1 MEKLH
6 WVGLF
11 HKAVGGIESFG
22 MVVKFRNWKRSFLC
36 SILQCILI
44 FSPSIL
50 ISKPAAIL
58 MTARSPYFGEGRQAL
73 INHSYANEGEFL
85 IKHVDMRLK
94 VNFADKTI
102 EGWLEYDLVHVYL
115 RDTRPSA
122 AHTSDHINPISGNHL
137 LLLDHRDMDILGVYQ
152 GGSFRK
158 IMAAVADHGSGQLK
172 EGSAKPLIFRIGM
185 GNADT
190 FLFGKPLE
198 IEVPRSQSK
207 IVIHYRTRPSAG
219 ALQWLS
225 PSQTYDKTHPFLF
238 SQSQAILARTWIPL
252 QDKPSVRFTY
262 SAEVRVVCGAE
273 TVGTNDNGKIDA
285 NGNKTGAA
293 DCFGMPDLAYAT
305 IKPTD
310 FNVVMSALK
319 LGNPE
324 GDFESA
330 SNWGPRCWPSGHR
343 IAINPEGGASANK
356 VHRFEQKKPIPSYL
370 MAIAVG
376 SFGFQSLGKNTGVY
390 AEHKLLEKAAWEF
403 ADLQNMVDA
412 ASKMFGEYAWGNY
425 NVLVLPPSFP
435 FGGMENPVVTFAT
448 PTIIAGDRSLV
459 SLLAHEL
466 AHSWSG
472 NLVNN
477 RTWDDFWLNE
487 GFTVYVESRIME
499 QLYGKNYADM
509 LRVLGKG
516 ELDKTLSWMLSEN
529 PADSH
534 LRLHLGERDP
544 DEGLT
549 DIAYEK
555 GRFFLMMFEQF
566 YGRKSFDIF
575 LNGYFKRH
583 AFGTVT
589 TDDFIVDIKR
599 FHQEF
604 IDEYLE
610 NAEAIPTLWCGNSM
624 HGENVDEGQLWNW
637 DSLENRMMAWI
648 DGPDLPPLGRGGF
661 PYIESSE
668 FKRVEQQVLN
678 YLASGEPLHSGSSV
692 PCNAL
697 VIDTTGFTTH
707 HWLHLLRKLH
717 TRADGSPGR
726 LSREEMLG
734 LDARFHFTQTQNAEI
749 ACDWFILSIHSDY
762 RPAYQAM
769 HDFLLKVGRRKFLL
783 PIYEALLAQYVV
795 KDNVYVEDFARGK
808 EMATEIFLQAEP
820 GYHSVAARSIR
831 EMLGLPLTGGS
842 GR

>member
-1 MEKLH
+1 ML
-6 WVGLF
+6 
-11 HKAVGGIESFG
+11 
-22 MVVKFRNWKRSFLC
+22 
-36 SILQCILI
+36 
-44 FSPSIL
+44 
-50 ISKPAAIL
+50 
-58 MTARSPYFGEGRQAL
+58 ARSPYFGEGRQAL

-85 IKHVDMRLK
+85 IRHMDLRLS
-94 VNFADKTI
+94 VNFAEKTI
-102 EGWLEYDLVHVYL
+102 EGWVEYDLVHVYL
-115 RDTRPSA
+115 RDNRKPASVPPY
-122 AHTSDHINPISGNHL
+122 HFNPVSGNHI
-137 LLLDHRDMDILGVYQ
+137 LLLDQRDIDILGVYQ
-152 GGSFRK
+152 GGSLEK
-158 IMAAVADHGSGQLK
+158 IKAAAADNQTGQLK
-172 EGSAKPLIFRIGM
+172 GSAKPLVFRIGT
-185 GNADT
+185 GSADS
-190 FLFGKPLE
+190 LLYGKPLE
-198 IEVPRSQSK
+198 IEVPRSVSK
-207 IVIHYRTRPSAG
+207 IWIHYRTRPSAG

-262 SAEVRVVCGAE
+262 KAEVRVVCGGV
-273 TVGTNDNGKIDA
+273 TVGA
-285 NGNKTGAA
+285 N
-293 DCFGMPDLAYAT
+293 
-305 IKPTD
+305 IKPSD
-310 FNVVMSALK
+310 FNVVMSAVK

-324 GDFESA
+324 GDIV
-330 SNWGPRCWPSGHR
+330 SN
-343 IAINPEGGASANK
+343 NK
-356 VHRFEQKKPIPSYL
+356 IHRFEQKKPIPSYL

-376 SFGFQSLGKNTGVY
+376 SFGYKSLGKTTGVY
-390 AEHKLLEKAAWEF
+390 AEHNLLEKAAWEF
-403 ADLQNMVDA
+403 TDLQKMVDA
-412 ASKMFGEYAWGNY
+412 ASEMFGEYAWGNY

-472 NLVNN
+472 NLVTN
-477 RTWDDFWLNE
+477 RTWDDYWLNE

-499 QLYGKNYADM
+499 KIYGRNYADM

-516 ELDKTLSWMLSEN
+516 ELDKTLSWMLKEN
-529 PADSH
+529 PDDSH
-534 LRLHLGERDP
+534 LRLHLGDRDP

-555 GRFFLMMFEQF
+555 GRFFLMMFEQL
-566 YGRKSFDIF
+566 YGRESFDIF

-589 TDDFIVDIKR
+589 TDNFIADIKK
-599 FHQEF
+599 FHKEF
-604 IDEYLE
+604 LDQYLE
-610 NAEAIPTLWCGNSM
+610 NAKLPPSNWCGTSTNR
-624 HGENVDEGQLWNW
+624 EQKNIDEDRLWSW
-637 DSLENRMMAWI
+637 DSLEMRMSAWI
-648 DGPDLPPLGRGGF
+648 DGPDLPPVGRGGF
-661 PYIESSE
+661 PYVESSE
-668 FKRVEQQVLN
+668 LKQVEQQVLN
-678 YLASGEPLHSGSSV
+678 YLASGEPLHPGYSV
-692 PCNAL
+692 PCNAS
-697 VIDTTGFTTH
+697 VIDTAGFTTH
-707 HWLHLLRKLH
+707 HWLHLLRTLH
-717 TRADGSPGR
+717 TGKDGKPNR
-726 LSREEMLG
+726 LSQVEMAE
-734 LDARFHFTQTQNAEI
+734 LDKRFGFTRTGNAEI

-762 RPAYQAM
+762 RHAYQAM

>member
-6 WVGLF
+6 GFLGLLLL
-11 HKAVGGIESFG
+11 VFG
-22 MVVKFRNWKRSFLC
+22 MGDVRAC
-36 SILQCILI
+36 GG
-44 FSPSIL
+44 
-50 ISKPAAIL
+50 
-58 MTARSPYFGEGRQAL
+58 RSPYFGEGSQAL
-73 INHSYANEGEFL
+73 IHHSYANDGEFL
-85 IKHVDMRLK
+85 ITHMDMRLA

-102 EGWLEYDLVHVYL
+102 EGWVEYSLVHAYL
-115 RDTRPSA
+115 RDNRKPGSVPP
-122 AHTSDHINPISGNHL
+122 DHFNPITGNHI
-137 LLLDHRDMDILGVYQ
+137 LLLDHRDMDVLGVYA
-152 GGSFRK
+152 GGSFDK
-158 IMAAVADHGSGQLK
+158 KSGTLKNGAKGLLFEVGSGVADTL
-172 EGSAKPLIFRIGM
+172 
-185 GNADT
+185 
-190 FLFGKPLE
+190 LFGKPLE

-207 IVIHYRTRPSAG
+207 IVIHYKTRPSAG

-225 PSQTYDKTHPFLF
+225 PAQTYDQTHPFLF
-238 SQSQAILARTWIPL
+238 SQSQSILARTWIPL
-252 QDKPSVRFTY
+252 QDKPSIRFTY
-262 SAEVRVVCGAE
+262 TSEVRVVCGIGVE
-273 TVGTNDNGKIDA
+273 DSDIN
-285 NGNKTGAA
+285 
-293 DCFGMPDLAYAT
+293 
-305 IKPTD
+305 PTD
-310 FNVVMSALK
+310 FNVVMSAVK

-324 GDFESA
+324 GDIV
-330 SNWGPRCWPSGHR
+330 SN
-343 IAINPEGGASANK
+343 NK

-376 SFGFQSLGKNTGVY
+376 SFGYKSLGKNTGVY
-390 AEHKLLEKAAWEF
+390 AEHKLLQKAAWEF
-403 ADLQNMVDA
+403 ADLQKMVDA
-412 ASKMFGEYAWGNY
+412 AGEMFGEYAWGDY

-472 NLVNN
+472 NLVTN

-516 ELDKTLSWMLSEN
+516 ELDKTLGWMLKEA
-529 PADSH
+529 PEDSH
-534 LRLHLGERDP
+534 LRLHLGDRDP

-555 GRFFLMMFEQF
+555 GRFFLMMLEQL
-566 YGRKSFDIF
+566 YGRAAFDEF
-575 LNGYFKRH
+575 LNGHFRKY

-589 TDDFIVDIKR
+589 TDLFLADLKAFHEKQVTGNGVGPLPTWRDFEPRV
-599 FHQEF
+599 
-604 IDEYLE
+604 
-610 NAEAIPTLWCGNSM
+610 
-624 HGENVDEGQLWNW
+624 
-637 DSLENRMMAWI
+637 MAWI
-648 DGPDLPPLGRGGF
+648 DGEGLPVGGF
-661 PYIESSE
+661 PKLESKE
-668 FKRVEQQVLN
+668 FERVEQQVSKFLV
-678 YLASGEPLHSGSSV
+678 SGEPLHAGNSI
-692 PCNAL
+692 PCDAS
-697 VIDTTGFTTH
+697 VIDTSGFTTH

-726 LSREEMLG
+726 LSREEMAG

-749 ACDWFILSIHSDY
+749 ACDWFVLSIQSDY

-769 HDFLLKVGRRKFLL
+769 HDFLLKVGRRKFLM

-795 KDNVYVEDFARGK
+795 KDGKYESAFAQGK

-820 GYHSVAARSIR
+820 GYHSVAARSLR
-831 EMLGLPLTGGS
+831 ELLGLPLAGGS

>member
-6 WVGLF
+6 VLEGRVSVRMAIRLSSLRFVFLGLLLL
-11 HKAVGGIESFG
+11 VFG
-22 MVVKFRNWKRSFLC
+22 MGDVRAC
-36 SILQCILI
+36 GG
-44 FSPSIL
+44 
-50 ISKPAAIL
+50 
-58 MTARSPYFGEGRQAL
+58 RSPYFGEGSQAL
-73 INHSYANEGEFL
+73 IHHSYANDGEFL
-85 IKHVDMRLK
+85 ITHMDMRLA

-102 EGWLEYDLVHVYL
+102 EGWVEYSLVHAYL
-115 RDTRPSA
+115 RDNRKPGSVPP
-122 AHTSDHINPISGNHL
+122 DHFNPITGNHI
-137 LLLDHRDMDILGVYQ
+137 LLLDHRDMDVLGVYA
-152 GGSFRK
+152 GGSFDK
-158 IMAAVADHGSGQLK
+158 KSGTLKNGAKGLLFEVGSGVADTL
-172 EGSAKPLIFRIGM
+172 
-185 GNADT
+185 
-190 FLFGKPLE
+190 LFGKPLE

-207 IVIHYRTRPSAG
+207 IVIHYKTRPSAG

-225 PSQTYDKTHPFLF
+225 PAQTYDQTHPFLF

-262 SAEVRVVCGAE
+262 TSEVRVVCGIGVE
-273 TVGTNDNGKIDA
+273 D
-285 NGNKTGAA
+285 
-293 DCFGMPDLAYAT
+293 PD
-305 IKPTD
+305 INPTD
-310 FNVVMSALK
+310 FNVVMSAVK

-324 GDFESA
+324 GDMV
-330 SNWGPRCWPSGHR
+330 SN
-343 IAINPEGGASANK
+343 NK

-376 SFGFQSLGKNTGVY
+376 SFGYKSLGKNTGVY
-390 AEHKLLEKAAWEF
+390 AEHKLLQKAAWEF
-403 ADLQNMVDA
+403 ADLQKMVDA
-412 ASKMFGEYAWGNY
+412 AGEMFGEYAWGDY

-472 NLVNN
+472 NLVTN

-516 ELDKTLSWMLSEN
+516 ELDKTLGWMLKEA
-529 PADSH
+529 PEDSH
-534 LRLHLGERDP
+534 LRLHLGDRDP

-555 GRFFLMMFEQF
+555 GRFFLMMLEQL
-566 YGRKSFDIF
+566 YGRAAFDEF
-575 LNGYFKRH
+575 LNGHFRKY

-589 TDDFIVDIKR
+589 TDLFLADLKAFHEKQVAGNGLSPLPTWRDFEPRV
-599 FHQEF
+599 
-604 IDEYLE
+604 
-610 NAEAIPTLWCGNSM
+610 
-624 HGENVDEGQLWNW
+624 
-637 DSLENRMMAWI
+637 MAWI
-648 DGPDLPPLGRGGF
+648 DGEGLPVGGF
-661 PYIESSE
+661 PVLESKE
-668 FKRVEQQVLN
+668 FERVEQQVSKFLW
-678 YLASGEPLHSGSSV
+678 SGEPLHPGSSI
-692 PCNAL
+692 PCDAS
-697 VIDTTGFTTH
+697 VIDTSGFTTH

-726 LSREEMLG
+726 LSREEMAG

-749 ACDWFILSIHSDY
+749 ACDWFVLSIQSDY

-769 HDFLLKVGRRKFLL
+769 HDFLLKVGRRKFLM

-795 KDNVYVEDFARGK
+795 KDGKYEWAFAQGK

-820 GYHSVAARSIR
+820 GYHSVAARSLR
-831 EMLGLPLTGGS
+831 ELLGLPLSGGS

>member
-6 WVGLF
+6 GFLGLLLL
-11 HKAVGGIESFG
+11 VFG
-22 MVVKFRNWKRSFLC
+22 MGDVRAC
-36 SILQCILI
+36 GG
-44 FSPSIL
+44 
-50 ISKPAAIL
+50 
-58 MTARSPYFGEGRQAL
+58 RSPYFGEGSQAL
-73 INHSYANEGEFL
+73 IHHSYANDGEFL
-85 IKHVDMRLK
+85 ITHMDMRLA

-102 EGWLEYDLVHVYL
+102 EGWVEYSLVHAYL
-115 RDTRPSA
+115 RDNRKPGSVPP
-122 AHTSDHINPISGNHL
+122 DHFNPITGNHI
-137 LLLDHRDMDILGVYQ
+137 LLLDHRDMDVLGVYA
-152 GGSFRK
+152 GGSFDK
-158 IMAAVADHGSGQLK
+158 KSGTLKNGAKGLLFEVGIGVADTL
-172 EGSAKPLIFRIGM
+172 
-185 GNADT
+185 
-190 FLFGKPLE
+190 LFGKPLE

-207 IVIHYRTRPSAG
+207 IVIHYKTRPSAG

-225 PSQTYDKTHPFLF
+225 PAQTYDQTHPFLF

-262 SAEVRVVCGAE
+262 TSEVRVVCGIGVE
-273 TVGTNDNGKIDA
+273 D
-285 NGNKTGAA
+285 
-293 DCFGMPDLAYAT
+293 PDINPA
-305 IKPTD
+305 D
-310 FNVVMSALK
+310 FNVVMSAVK

-324 GDFESA
+324 GDIV
-330 SNWGPRCWPSGHR
+330 SN
-343 IAINPEGGASANK
+343 NK

-376 SFGFQSLGKNTGVY
+376 SFGYKSLGKNTGVY
-390 AEHKLLEKAAWEF
+390 AEHKLLQKAAWEF
-403 ADLQNMVDA
+403 ADLQKMVDA
-412 ASKMFGEYAWGNY
+412 AGEMFGEYAWGDY

-472 NLVNN
+472 NLVTN

-516 ELDKTLSWMLSEN
+516 ELDKTLGWMLKEA
-529 PADSH
+529 PEDSH
-534 LRLHLGERDP
+534 LRLHLGDRDP

-555 GRFFLMMFEQF
+555 GRFFLMMLEQL
-566 YGRKSFDIF
+566 YGRAAFDEF
-575 LNGYFKRH
+575 LNGHFRKY

-589 TDDFIVDIKR
+589 TDLFLADLKAFHEKQVTGNVVGPLPTWRDFEPRV
-599 FHQEF
+599 
-604 IDEYLE
+604 
-610 NAEAIPTLWCGNSM
+610 
-624 HGENVDEGQLWNW
+624 
-637 DSLENRMMAWI
+637 MAWI
-648 DGPDLPPLGRGGF
+648 DGEGLPVGGF
-661 PYIESSE
+661 PVLESKE
-668 FKRVEQQVLN
+668 FERVEQQVSKFLW
-678 YLASGEPLHSGSSV
+678 SGEPLHAGSSI
-692 PCNAL
+692 PCDAS
-697 VIDTTGFTTH
+697 VIDTSGFTTH

-726 LSREEMLG
+726 LSREEMAG

-749 ACDWFILSIHSDY
+749 ACDWFVLSIQSDY

-769 HDFLLKVGRRKFLL
+769 HDFLLKVGRRKFLM

-795 KDNVYVEDFARGK
+795 KDGKYESAFAQGK

-820 GYHSVAARSIR
+820 GYHSVAARSLR
-831 EMLGLPLTGGS
+831 ELLGLPLAGGS

>member
-1 MEKLH
+1 MENLH
-6 WVGLF
+6 WIGRYS
-11 HKAVGGIESFG
+11 KASGEIESFG
-22 MVVKFRNWKRSFLC
+22 IELKFRNWKRSFLC

-44 FSPSIL
+44 FSPSAL
-50 ISKPAAIL
+50 LSKPTTTSML
-58 MTARSPYFGEGRQAL
+58 ARSPYFGEGRQAL

-85 IKHVDMRLK
+85 IRHMDLRLS
-94 VNFADKTI
+94 VNFAEKTI
-102 EGWLEYDLVHVYL
+102 EGWVEYDLVHVYL
-115 RDTRPSA
+115 RDNRKPASVPPY
-122 AHTSDHINPISGNHL
+122 HFNPVSGNHI
-137 LLLDHRDMDILGVYQ
+137 LLLDQRDIDILGVYQ
-152 GGSFRK
+152 GGSLEK
-158 IMAAVADHGSGQLK
+158 IKAAAADNETGQLK
-172 EGSAKPLIFRIGM
+172 GSAKPLVFRIGT
-185 GNADT
+185 GSADS
-190 FLFGKPLE
+190 LLYGKPLE
-198 IEVPRSQSK
+198 IEVPRSVSK
-207 IVIHYRTRPSAG
+207 IWIHYRTRPSAG

-262 SAEVRVVCGAE
+262 KAEVRVVCGGV
-273 TVGTNDNGKIDA
+273 TVGA
-285 NGNKTGAA
+285 N
-293 DCFGMPDLAYAT
+293 
-305 IKPTD
+305 IKPSD
-310 FNVVMSALK
+310 FNVVMSAVK

-324 GDFESA
+324 GDIV
-330 SNWGPRCWPSGHR
+330 SN
-343 IAINPEGGASANK
+343 NK
-356 VHRFEQKKPIPSYL
+356 IHRFEQKKPIPSYL

-376 SFGFQSLGKNTGVY
+376 SFGYKSLGKTTGVY
-390 AEHKLLEKAAWEF
+390 AEHNLLEKAAWEF
-403 ADLQNMVDA
+403 TDLQKMVDA
-412 ASKMFGEYAWGNY
+412 ASEMFGEYAWGNY

-472 NLVNN
+472 NLVTN
-477 RTWDDFWLNE
+477 RTWDDYWLNE

-499 QLYGKNYADM
+499 KIYGRNYADM

-516 ELDKTLSWMLSEN
+516 ELDKTLSWMLKEN
-529 PADSH
+529 PDDSH
-534 LRLHLGERDP
+534 LRLHLGDRDP

-555 GRFFLMMFEQF
+555 GRFFLMMFEQL
-566 YGRKSFDIF
+566 YGRESFDIF

-589 TDDFIVDIKR
+589 TDNFIADIKK
-599 FHQEF
+599 FHKEF
-604 IDEYLE
+604 LDQYLE
-610 NAEAIPTLWCGNSM
+610 NAKLTPSNWCGTSTNR
-624 HGENVDEGQLWNW
+624 EQKNIDEDRLWSW
-637 DSLENRMMAWI
+637 DSLEMRMSAWI
-648 DGPDLPPLGRGGF
+648 DGPDLPPVGRGGF
-661 PYIESSE
+661 PYVESSE
-668 FKRVEQQVLN
+668 LKQVEQQVLN
-678 YLASGEPLHSGSSV
+678 YLASGEPLHPGYSV
-692 PCNAL
+692 PCNAS
-697 VIDTTGFTTH
+697 VIDTAGFTTH
-707 HWLHLLRKLH
+707 HWLHLLRTLH
-717 TRADGSPGR
+717 TGKDGKPNR
-726 LSREEMLG
+726 LSQVEMAE
-734 LDARFHFTQTQNAEI
+734 LDKRFGFTRTGNAEI

-762 RPAYQAM
+762 RHAYQAM

>member
-6 WVGLF
+6 GFLGLLLL
-11 HKAVGGIESFG
+11 VFG
-22 MVVKFRNWKRSFLC
+22 MGDVRAC
-36 SILQCILI
+36 GG
-44 FSPSIL
+44 
-50 ISKPAAIL
+50 
-58 MTARSPYFGEGRQAL
+58 RSPYFGEGSQAL
-73 INHSYANEGEFL
+73 IHHSYANDGEFL
-85 IKHVDMRLK
+85 ITHMDMRLA

-102 EGWLEYDLVHVYL
+102 EGWVEYSLVHAYL
-115 RDTRPSA
+115 RDNRKPGSVPP
-122 AHTSDHINPISGNHL
+122 DHFNPITGNHI
-137 LLLDHRDMDILGVYQ
+137 LLLDHRDMDVLGVYA
-152 GGSFRK
+152 GGSFDK
-158 IMAAVADHGSGQLK
+158 KSGTLKNGAKGLLFEVGIGVADTL
-172 EGSAKPLIFRIGM
+172 
-185 GNADT
+185 
-190 FLFGKPLE
+190 LFGKPLE

-207 IVIHYRTRPSAG
+207 IVIHYKTRPSAG

-225 PSQTYDKTHPFLF
+225 PAQTYDQTHPFLF

-262 SAEVRVVCGAE
+262 TSEVRVVCGIGVE
-273 TVGTNDNGKIDA
+273 N
-285 NGNKTGAA
+285 
-293 DCFGMPDLAYAT
+293 PD
-305 IKPTD
+305 INPTD
-310 FNVVMSALK
+310 FNVVMSAVK

-324 GDFESA
+324 GDIV
-330 SNWGPRCWPSGHR
+330 SN
-343 IAINPEGGASANK
+343 NK

-376 SFGFQSLGKNTGVY
+376 SFGYKSLGKNTGVY
-390 AEHKLLEKAAWEF
+390 AEHKLLQKAAWEF
-403 ADLQNMVDA
+403 ADLQKMVDA
-412 ASKMFGEYAWGNY
+412 AGEMFGEYAWGDY

-472 NLVNN
+472 NLVTN

-516 ELDKTLSWMLSEN
+516 ELDKTLGWMLKEA
-529 PADSH
+529 PEDSH
-534 LRLHLGERDP
+534 LRLHLGDRDP

-555 GRFFLMMFEQF
+555 GRFFLMMLEQL
-566 YGRKSFDIF
+566 YGRAAFDEF
-575 LNGYFKRH
+575 LNGHFRKY

-589 TDDFIVDIKR
+589 TDLFLADLKAFHEKQVAGNGVGPLPTWRDFEPRV
-599 FHQEF
+599 
-604 IDEYLE
+604 
-610 NAEAIPTLWCGNSM
+610 
-624 HGENVDEGQLWNW
+624 
-637 DSLENRMMAWI
+637 MAWI
-648 DGPDLPPLGRGGF
+648 DGEGLPVGGF
-661 PYIESSE
+661 PVLESKE
-668 FKRVEQQVLN
+668 FERVEQQVSKFLW
-678 YLASGEPLHSGSSV
+678 SGEPLHAGSSI
-692 PCNAL
+692 PCDAS
-697 VIDTTGFTTH
+697 VIDTSGFTTH

-717 TRADGSPGR
+717 TRTDGSPGR
-726 LSREEMLG
+726 LSREEMAG

-749 ACDWFILSIHSDY
+749 ACDWFVLSIQSDY

-769 HDFLLKVGRRKFLL
+769 HDFLLKVGRRKFLM

-795 KDNVYVEDFARGK
+795 KDGKYESAFAQGK

-820 GYHSVAARSIR
+820 GYHSVAARSLR
-831 EMLGLPLTGGS
+831 ELLGLPLAGGS

>member
-6 WVGLF
+6 GFVGLLLL
-11 HKAVGGIESFG
+11 VFG
-22 MVVKFRNWKRSFLC
+22 MGDVRAC
-36 SILQCILI
+36 GD
-44 FSPSIL
+44 
-50 ISKPAAIL
+50 
-58 MTARSPYFGEGRQAL
+58 RSPYFGEGSQAL
-73 INHSYANEGEFL
+73 IHHSYANDGEFL
-85 IKHVDMRLK
+85 ITHMDMRLA

-102 EGWLEYDLVHVYL
+102 EGWVEYSLVHAYL
-115 RDTRPSA
+115 RDNRKPGSVPPY
-122 AHTSDHINPISGNHL
+122 HFNPITGNHI
-137 LLLDHRDMDILGVYQ
+137 LLLDHRDMDVLGVYA
-152 GGSFRK
+152 GGSFDK
-158 IMAAVADHGSGQLK
+158 KSGKLKKGAKGLLFEVGSG
-172 EGSAKPLIFRIGM
+172 A
-185 GNADT
+185 ADT
-190 FLFGKPLE
+190 LLYGKPLE

-207 IVIHYRTRPSAG
+207 IVIHYKTRPSAG

-225 PSQTYDKTHPFLF
+225 PAQTYDQTHPFLF

-262 SAEVRVVCGAE
+262 SSEVRVVCGAAGAA
-273 TVGTNDNGKIDA
+273 TVGA
-285 NGNKTGAA
+285 NGSRTSTT
-293 DCFGMPDLAYAT
+293 DCIGVEDPD
-305 IKPTD
+305 INPTD
-310 FNVVMSALK
+310 FNVVMSAVK

-324 GDFESA
+324 GDIV
-330 SNWGPRCWPSGHR
+330 SN
-343 IAINPEGGASANK
+343 NK

-376 SFGFQSLGKNTGVY
+376 SFGYKSLGKNTGVY
-390 AEHKLLEKAAWEF
+390 AEHKLLQKAAWEF
-403 ADLQNMVDA
+403 ADLQRMVDA
-412 ASKMFGEYAWGNY
+412 ASEMFGEYAWGDY

-472 NLVNN
+472 NLVTN

-516 ELDKTLSWMLSEN
+516 ELDKTLGWMLKEA
-529 PADSH
+529 PEDSH
-534 LRLHLGERDP
+534 LRLHLGDRDP

-555 GRFFLMMFEQF
+555 GRFFLMMLEQL
-566 YGRKSFDIF
+566 YGRAAFDEF
-575 LNGYFKRH
+575 LNGHFRKY

-589 TDDFIVDIKR
+589 TDLFLADLKAFHEKQVKAAGVEIGSSSSKSPVTGNGVGSLPTWRDFEPRV
-599 FHQEF
+599 
-604 IDEYLE
+604 
-610 NAEAIPTLWCGNSM
+610 
-624 HGENVDEGQLWNW
+624 
-637 DSLENRMMAWI
+637 MAWI
-648 DGPDLPPLGRGGF
+648 DGEGLPLGKVLGGAQGGENNVAKVAPLGGF
-661 PYIESSE
+661 PKLESKE
-668 FKRVEQQVLN
+668 FERVEQQVSQ
-678 YLASGEPLHSGSSV
+678 YFASGEPLHPGSSI
-692 PCNAL
+692 PCDAS
-697 VIDTTGFTTH
+697 VIDTSGFTTH

-726 LSREEMLG
+726 LSREEMAG

-749 ACDWFILSIHSDY
+749 ACDWFVLSIQSDY

-769 HDFLLKVGRRKFLL
+769 HDFLLKVGRRKFLM

-795 KDNVYVEDFARGK
+795 KDGKYEPAFAQGK

-820 GYHSVAARSIR
+820 GYHSVAARSLR
-831 EMLGLPLTGGS
+831 ELLGLPLTGGS

>member
-6 WVGLF
+6 GFLGLLLL
-11 HKAVGGIESFG
+11 VFG
-22 MVVKFRNWKRSFLC
+22 MGDVRAC
-36 SILQCILI
+36 GG
-44 FSPSIL
+44 
-50 ISKPAAIL
+50 
-58 MTARSPYFGEGRQAL
+58 RSPYFGEGSQAL
-73 INHSYANEGEFL
+73 IHHSYANDGEFL
-85 IKHVDMRLK
+85 ITHMDMRLA

-102 EGWLEYDLVHVYL
+102 EGWVEYSLVHAYL
-115 RDTRPSA
+115 RDNRKPGSVPP
-122 AHTSDHINPISGNHL
+122 DHFNPITGNHI
-137 LLLDHRDMDILGVYQ
+137 LLLDHRDMDVLGVYA
-152 GGSFRK
+152 GGSFDK
-158 IMAAVADHGSGQLK
+158 KSGTLKNGAKGLLFEVGSGVADSL
-172 EGSAKPLIFRIGM
+172 
-185 GNADT
+185 
-190 FLFGKPLE
+190 LFGKPLE

-207 IVIHYRTRPSAG
+207 IVIHYKTRPSAG

-225 PSQTYDKTHPFLF
+225 PAQTYDQTHPFLF

-262 SAEVRVVCGAE
+262 TSEVRVVCGIGVE
-273 TVGTNDNGKIDA
+273 D
-285 NGNKTGAA
+285 
-293 DCFGMPDLAYAT
+293 PD
-305 IKPTD
+305 INPTD
-310 FNVVMSALK
+310 FNVVMSAVK

-324 GDFESA
+324 GDMV
-330 SNWGPRCWPSGHR
+330 SN
-343 IAINPEGGASANK
+343 NK

-376 SFGFQSLGKNTGVY
+376 SFGYKSLGKNTGVY
-390 AEHKLLEKAAWEF
+390 AEHKLLQKAAWEF
-403 ADLQNMVDA
+403 ADLQKMVDA
-412 ASKMFGEYAWGNY
+412 AGEMFGEYAWGDY

-472 NLVNN
+472 NLVTN
-477 RTWDDFWLNE
+477 RTWDDYWLNE

-516 ELDKTLSWMLSEN
+516 ELDKTLGWMLKEA
-529 PADSH
+529 PEDSH
-534 LRLHLGERDP
+534 LRLHLGDRDP

-555 GRFFLMMFEQF
+555 GRFFLMMLEQL
-566 YGRKSFDIF
+566 YGRAAFDEF
-575 LNGYFKRH
+575 LNGHFRKY

-589 TDDFIVDIKR
+589 TDLFLADLKAFHEKQVTGNVVGPLPTWRDFEPRV
-599 FHQEF
+599 
-604 IDEYLE
+604 
-610 NAEAIPTLWCGNSM
+610 
-624 HGENVDEGQLWNW
+624 
-637 DSLENRMMAWI
+637 MAWI
-648 DGPDLPPLGRGGF
+648 DGEGLPVVGF
-661 PYIESSE
+661 PVLESKE
-668 FKRVEQQVLN
+668 FERVEQQVSKFLW
-678 YLASGEPLHSGSSV
+678 SGEPLHAGSSI
-692 PCNAL
+692 PCDAS
-697 VIDTTGFTTH
+697 VIDTSGFTTH

-726 LSREEMLG
+726 LSREEMAG

-749 ACDWFILSIHSDY
+749 ACDWFVLSIQSDY

-769 HDFLLKVGRRKFLL
+769 HDFLLKVGRRKFLM

-795 KDNVYVEDFARGK
+795 KDGKYEWAFAQGK

-820 GYHSVAARSIR
+820 GYHPVAARSLR
-831 EMLGLPLTGGS
+831 ELLGLPLAGGS

>member
-1 MEKLH
+1 ML
-6 WVGLF
+6 
-11 HKAVGGIESFG
+11 
-22 MVVKFRNWKRSFLC
+22 
-36 SILQCILI
+36 
-44 FSPSIL
+44 
-50 ISKPAAIL
+50 
-58 MTARSPYFGEGRQAL
+58 ARSPYFGEGRQAL

-85 IKHVDMRLK
+85 IRHMDLRLS
-94 VNFADKTI
+94 VNFAEKTI
-102 EGWLEYDLVHVYL
+102 EGWVEYDLVHVYL
-115 RDTRPSA
+115 RDNRKPASVPPY
-122 AHTSDHINPISGNHL
+122 HFNPVSGNHI
-137 LLLDHRDMDILGVYQ
+137 LLLDQRDIDILGVYQ
-152 GGSFRK
+152 GGSLEK
-158 IMAAVADHGSGQLK
+158 IKAAAADNETGQLK
-172 EGSAKPLIFRIGM
+172 GSAKPLIFRIGT
-185 GNADT
+185 GSADS
-190 FLFGKPLE
+190 LLYGKPLE
-198 IEVPRSQSK
+198 IEVPRSVSK
-207 IVIHYRTRPSAG
+207 IWIHYRTRPSAG

-262 SAEVRVVCGAE
+262 NAEVRVVCGGV
-273 TVGTNDNGKIDA
+273 TDVQN
-285 NGNKTGAA
+285 A
-293 DCFGMPDLAYAT
+293 D
-305 IKPTD
+305 IKPSD
-310 FNVVMSALK
+310 FNVVMSAVK

-324 GDFESA
+324 GDIV
-330 SNWGPRCWPSGHR
+330 SN
-343 IAINPEGGASANK
+343 NK
-356 VHRFEQKKPIPSYL
+356 IHRFEQKKPIPSYL

-376 SFGFQSLGKNTGVY
+376 SFGYKSLGKTTGVY
-390 AEHKLLEKAAWEF
+390 AEHNLLEKAAWEF
-403 ADLQNMVDA
+403 TDLQKMVDA
-412 ASKMFGEYAWGNY
+412 ASEMFGEYAWGNY

-472 NLVNN
+472 NLVTN
-477 RTWDDFWLNE
+477 RTWDDYWLNE

-499 QLYGKNYADM
+499 KIYGRNYADM

-516 ELDKTLSWMLSEN
+516 ELDKTLSWMLKEN
-529 PADSH
+529 PDDSH
-534 LRLHLGERDP
+534 LRLHLGDRDP

-555 GRFFLMMFEQF
+555 GRFFLMMFEQL
-566 YGRKSFDIF
+566 YGRESFDIF

-589 TDDFIVDIKR
+589 TDNFIADIKK
-599 FHQEF
+599 FHKEF
-604 IDEYLE
+604 LDQYLE
-610 NAEAIPTLWCGNSM
+610 NAKLTPSNWCGTSTNR
-624 HGENVDEGQLWNW
+624 EQKNIDEDRLWSW
-637 DSLENRMMAWI
+637 DSLEMRMSAWI
-648 DGPDLPPLGRGGF
+648 DGPDLPPVGRGGF
-661 PYIESSE
+661 PYVESSE
-668 FKRVEQQVLN
+668 LKQVEQQVLN
-678 YLASGEPLHSGSSV
+678 YLASGEPLHPGYSV
-692 PCNAL
+692 PCNAS
-697 VIDTTGFTTH
+697 VIDTAGFTTH
-707 HWLHLLRKLH
+707 HWLHLLRTLH
-717 TRADGSPGR
+717 TGKDGKPNR
-726 LSREEMLG
+726 LSQVEMAE
-734 LDARFHFTQTQNAEI
+734 LDKRFGFTRTGNAEI

-762 RPAYQAM
+762 RHAYQAM

>member
-6 WVGLF
+6 GFLGLLLL
-11 HKAVGGIESFG
+11 VFG
-22 MVVKFRNWKRSFLC
+22 MGDVRAC
-36 SILQCILI
+36 GG
-44 FSPSIL
+44 
-50 ISKPAAIL
+50 
-58 MTARSPYFGEGRQAL
+58 RSPYFGEGSQAL
-73 INHSYANEGEFL
+73 IHHSYANDGEFL
-85 IKHVDMRLK
+85 ITHMDMRLA

-102 EGWLEYDLVHVYL
+102 EGWVEYSLVHAYL
-115 RDTRPSA
+115 RDNRKPGSVPLY
-122 AHTSDHINPISGNHL
+122 HFNPITGNHI
-137 LLLDHRDMDILGVYQ
+137 LLLDHRDMDVLGVYA
-152 GGSFRK
+152 GGSFDK
-158 IMAAVADHGSGQLK
+158 KSGTLKNGAKGLLFEVGSGVADTL
-172 EGSAKPLIFRIGM
+172 
-185 GNADT
+185 
-190 FLFGKPLE
+190 LFGKPLE

-207 IVIHYRTRPSAG
+207 IVIHYKTRPSAG

-225 PSQTYDKTHPFLF
+225 PAQTYDQTHPFLF

-252 QDKPSVRFTY
+252 QDKPSIRFTY
-262 SAEVRVVCGAE
+262 TSEVRVVCGIGVE
-273 TVGTNDNGKIDA
+273 DSDIN
-285 NGNKTGAA
+285 
-293 DCFGMPDLAYAT
+293 
-305 IKPTD
+305 PTD
-310 FNVVMSALK
+310 FNVVMSAVK

-324 GDFESA
+324 GDIV
-330 SNWGPRCWPSGHR
+330 SN
-343 IAINPEGGASANK
+343 NK

-376 SFGFQSLGKNTGVY
+376 SFGYKSLGKNTGVY
-390 AEHKLLEKAAWEF
+390 AEHKLLQKAAWEF
-403 ADLQNMVDA
+403 ADLQKMVDA
-412 ASKMFGEYAWGNY
+412 AGEMFGEYAWGDY

-472 NLVNN
+472 NLVTN
-477 RTWDDFWLNE
+477 RTWDDYWLNE

-516 ELDKTLSWMLSEN
+516 ELDKTLGWMLKEA
-529 PADSH
+529 PEDSH
-534 LRLHLGERDP
+534 LRLHLGDRDP

-555 GRFFLMMFEQF
+555 GRFFLMMLEQL
-566 YGRKSFDIF
+566 YGRAAFDEF
-575 LNGYFKRH
+575 LNGHFRKY

-589 TDDFIVDIKR
+589 TDLFLADLKAFHEKQVTGNVVGPLPTWRDFEPRV
-599 FHQEF
+599 
-604 IDEYLE
+604 
-610 NAEAIPTLWCGNSM
+610 
-624 HGENVDEGQLWNW
+624 
-637 DSLENRMMAWI
+637 MAWI
-648 DGPDLPPLGRGGF
+648 DGEGLPYPESVGGF
-661 PYIESSE
+661 PKLESKE
-668 FKRVEQQVLN
+668 FERVEQQVSKFLW
-678 YLASGEPLHSGSSV
+678 SGEPLHSGYSI
-692 PCNAL
+692 PCDAS
-697 VIDTTGFTTH
+697 VIDTSGFTTH

-726 LSREEMLG
+726 LSREEMAS

-749 ACDWFILSIHSDY
+749 ACDWFVLSIQSDY

-769 HDFLLKVGRRKFLL
+769 HDFLLKVGRRKFLM

-795 KDNVYVEDFARGK
+795 KDGKYESAFAQGK

-820 GYHSVAARSIR
+820 GYHPVAARSLR
-831 EMLGLPLTGGS
+831 ELLGLPLAGGS

>member
-1 MEKLH
+1 M
-6 WVGLF
+6 GLLLM
-11 HKAVGGIESFG
+11 VFG
-22 MVVKFRNWKRSFLC
+22 MGDVRAC
-36 SILQCILI
+36 GG
-44 FSPSIL
+44 
-50 ISKPAAIL
+50 
-58 MTARSPYFGEGRQAL
+58 RSPYFGEGSQAL
-73 INHSYANEGEFL
+73 IHHSYANDGEFL
-85 IKHVDMRLK
+85 ITHMDMRLA

-102 EGWLEYDLVHVYL
+102 EGWVEYSLVHAYL
-115 RDTRPSA
+115 RDNRKPGSVPP
-122 AHTSDHINPISGNHL
+122 DHFNPITGNHI
-137 LLLDHRDMDILGVYQ
+137 LLLDHRDMDVLGVYA
-152 GGSFRK
+152 GGSFDK
-158 IMAAVADHGSGQLK
+158 KSGTLKNGAKGLLFEVGIGVADTL
-172 EGSAKPLIFRIGM
+172 
-185 GNADT
+185 
-190 FLFGKPLE
+190 LFGKPLE

-207 IVIHYRTRPSAG
+207 IVIHYKTRPSAG

-225 PSQTYDKTHPFLF
+225 PTQTYDQTHPFLF

-262 SAEVRVVCGAE
+262 TSEVRVVCGIGVE
-273 TVGTNDNGKIDA
+273 D
-285 NGNKTGAA
+285 
-293 DCFGMPDLAYAT
+293 PDINPA
-305 IKPTD
+305 D
-310 FNVVMSALK
+310 FNVVMSAVK

-324 GDFESA
+324 GDIV
-330 SNWGPRCWPSGHR
+330 SN
-343 IAINPEGGASANK
+343 NK

-376 SFGFQSLGKNTGVY
+376 SFGYKSLGKNTGVY
-390 AEHKLLEKAAWEF
+390 AEHKLLQKAAWEF
-403 ADLQNMVDA
+403 ADLQKMVDA
-412 ASKMFGEYAWGNY
+412 AGEMFGEYAWGDY

-472 NLVNN
+472 NLVTN

-516 ELDKTLSWMLSEN
+516 ELDKTLGWMLKEA
-529 PADSH
+529 PEDSH
-534 LRLHLGERDP
+534 LRLHLGDRDP

-555 GRFFLMMFEQF
+555 GRFFLMMLEQL
-566 YGRKSFDIF
+566 YGRASFDEF
-575 LNGYFKRH
+575 LNGHFRKY

-589 TDDFIVDIKR
+589 TDLFLADLKAFHEKQVTGNVVGPLPTWRDFEPRV
-599 FHQEF
+599 
-604 IDEYLE
+604 
-610 NAEAIPTLWCGNSM
+610 
-624 HGENVDEGQLWNW
+624 
-637 DSLENRMMAWI
+637 MAWI
-648 DGPDLPPLGRGGF
+648 DGEGLPLGGF
-661 PYIESSE
+661 PKLESKE
-668 FKRVEQQVLN
+668 FERVEQQVSKFLW
-678 YLASGEPLHSGSSV
+678 SGEPLHAGSSI
-692 PCNAL
+692 PCDAS
-697 VIDTTGFTTH
+697 VIDTSGFTTH

-717 TRADGSPGR
+717 TRTDGSPGR
-726 LSREEMLG
+726 LSREEMAG

-749 ACDWFILSIHSDY
+749 ACDWFVLSIQSDY

-769 HDFLLKVGRRKFLL
+769 HDFLLKVGRRKFLM

-795 KDNVYVEDFARGK
+795 KDGKYESAFAQGK

-820 GYHSVAARSIR
+820 GYHSVAARSLR
-831 EMLGLPLTGGS
+831 ELLGLPLAGGS

>member
-1 MEKLH
+1 ML
-6 WVGLF
+6 
-11 HKAVGGIESFG
+11 
-22 MVVKFRNWKRSFLC
+22 
-36 SILQCILI
+36 
-44 FSPSIL
+44 
-50 ISKPAAIL
+50 
-58 MTARSPYFGEGRQAL
+58 ARSPYFGEGRQAL

-85 IKHVDMRLK
+85 IRHMDLRLS
-94 VNFADKTI
+94 VNFADKKI
-102 EGWLEYDLVHVYL
+102 EGWVEYDLVHVYL
-115 RDTRPSA
+115 RDNRKPASVPPY
-122 AHTSDHINPISGNHL
+122 HFNPVSGNHI
-137 LLLDHRDMDILGVYQ
+137 LLLDQRDIDILGVYQ
-152 GGSFRK
+152 GGSLEK
-158 IMAAVADHGSGQLK
+158 IKAAAADNQTGQLK
-172 EGSAKPLIFRIGM
+172 GSAKPLVFRIGT
-185 GNADT
+185 GSADS
-190 FLFGKPLE
+190 LLYGKPLE
-198 IEVPRSQSK
+198 IEVPRSVSK
-207 IVIHYRTRPSAG
+207 IWIHYRTRPSAG

-262 SAEVRVVCGAE
+262 NAEVRVVCGGV
-273 TVGTNDNGKIDA
+273 TDVQN
-285 NGNKTGAA
+285 A
-293 DCFGMPDLAYAT
+293 D
-305 IKPTD
+305 IKPSD
-310 FNVVMSALK
+310 FNVVMSAVK

-324 GDFESA
+324 GDIV
-330 SNWGPRCWPSGHR
+330 SN
-343 IAINPEGGASANK
+343 NK
-356 VHRFEQKKPIPSYL
+356 IHRFEQKKPIPSYL

-376 SFGFQSLGKNTGVY
+376 SFGYKSLGKTTGVY
-390 AEHKLLEKAAWEF
+390 AEHNLLEKAAWEF
-403 ADLQNMVDA
+403 TDLQKMVDA
-412 ASKMFGEYAWGNY
+412 ASEMFGEYAWGNY

-472 NLVNN
+472 NLVTN
-477 RTWDDFWLNE
+477 RTWDDYWLNE

-499 QLYGKNYADM
+499 KIYGRNYADM

-516 ELDKTLSWMLSEN
+516 ELDKTLSWMLKEN
-529 PADSH
+529 PDDSH
-534 LRLHLGERDP
+534 LRLHLGDRDP

-555 GRFFLMMFEQF
+555 GRFFLMMFEQL
-566 YGRKSFDIF
+566 YGRESFDIF

-589 TDDFIVDIKR
+589 TDNFIADIKK

-604 IDEYLE
+604 LDEYLE
-610 NAEAIPTLWCGNSM
+610 NAKLTPSNWCGTSANR
-624 HGENVDEGQLWNW
+624 EQKNIDEDRLWSW
-637 DSLENRMMAWI
+637 DSLEMRMMVWI
-648 DGPDLPPLGRGGF
+648 DGPDLPPVGRGGF
-661 PYIESSE
+661 PYVESSE
-668 FKRVEQQVLN
+668 LKQVEQQVLN
-678 YLASGEPLHSGSSV
+678 YLASGEPLHPGYSV
-692 PCNAL
+692 PCNAS
-697 VIDTTGFTTH
+697 VIDTAGFTTH
-707 HWLHLLRKLH
+707 HWLHLLRTLH
-717 TRADGSPGR
+717 TGKDGKPNR
-726 LSREEMLG
+726 LSQVEMAE
-734 LDARFHFTQTQNAEI
+734 LDKRFGFTRTGNAEI

-762 RPAYQAM
+762 RHAYQAM

>member
-6 WVGLF
+6 GFLGLLLL
-11 HKAVGGIESFG
+11 VFG
-22 MVVKFRNWKRSFLC
+22 MGDVRAC
-36 SILQCILI
+36 GG
-44 FSPSIL
+44 
-50 ISKPAAIL
+50 
-58 MTARSPYFGEGRQAL
+58 RSPYFGEGSQAL
-73 INHSYANEGEFL
+73 IHHSYANDGEFL
-85 IKHVDMRLK
+85 ITHMDMRLA

-102 EGWLEYDLVHVYL
+102 EGWVEYSLVHAYL
-115 RDTRPSA
+115 RDNRKPGSVPLY
-122 AHTSDHINPISGNHL
+122 HFKPITGNHI
-137 LLLDHRDMDILGVYQ
+137 LLLDHRDMDVLGVYA
-152 GGSFRK
+152 GGSFDK
-158 IMAAVADHGSGQLK
+158 KSGTLKNGAKGLLFEVGSGVADTL
-172 EGSAKPLIFRIGM
+172 
-185 GNADT
+185 
-190 FLFGKPLE
+190 LFGKPLE

-207 IVIHYRTRPSAG
+207 IVIHYKTRPSAG

-225 PSQTYDKTHPFLF
+225 PTQTYDQTHPFLF

-252 QDKPSVRFTY
+252 QDKPGVRFTY
-262 SAEVRVVCGAE
+262 TSEVRVVCGIGVE
-273 TVGTNDNGKIDA
+273 D
-285 NGNKTGAA
+285 
-293 DCFGMPDLAYAT
+293 PD
-305 IKPTD
+305 INPTD
-310 FNVVMSALK
+310 FNVVMSAVK

-324 GDFESA
+324 GDIV
-330 SNWGPRCWPSGHR
+330 SN
-343 IAINPEGGASANK
+343 NK

-376 SFGFQSLGKNTGVY
+376 SFGYKSLGKNTGVY
-390 AEHKLLEKAAWEF
+390 AEHKLLQKAAWEF
-403 ADLQNMVDA
+403 ADLQEMVDA
-412 ASKMFGEYAWGNY
+412 AGEMFGEYAWGDY

-472 NLVNN
+472 NLVTN
-477 RTWDDFWLNE
+477 RTWDDYWLNE

-516 ELDKTLSWMLSEN
+516 ELDKTLGWMLKEA
-529 PADSH
+529 PEDSH
-534 LRLHLGERDP
+534 LRLHLGDRDP

-555 GRFFLMMFEQF
+555 GRFFLMMLEQL
-566 YGRKSFDIF
+566 YGRAAFDEF
-575 LNGYFKRH
+575 LNGHFRKY

-589 TDDFIVDIKR
+589 TDLFLADLKAFHEKQVTGNGLSPLPTWRDFEPRV
-599 FHQEF
+599 
-604 IDEYLE
+604 
-610 NAEAIPTLWCGNSM
+610 
-624 HGENVDEGQLWNW
+624 
-637 DSLENRMMAWI
+637 MAWI
-648 DGPDLPPLGRGGF
+648 DGEGLPVGGF
-661 PYIESSE
+661 PKLESKE
-668 FKRVEQQVLN
+668 FERVEQQVSKFLW
-678 YLASGEPLHSGSSV
+678 SGEPLHVGSSI
-692 PCNAL
+692 PCDAS
-697 VIDTTGFTTH
+697 VIDTSGFTTH

-726 LSREEMLG
+726 LSREEMAG

-749 ACDWFILSIHSDY
+749 ACDWFVLSIQSDY

-769 HDFLLKVGRRKFLL
+769 HDFLLKVGRRKFLM

-795 KDNVYVEDFARGK
+795 KDGKYEWAFAQGK

-820 GYHSVAARSIR
+820 GYHSVAARSLR
-831 EMLGLPLTGGS
+831 ELLGLPLAGGS

>member
-6 WVGLF
+6 GFLGLLLL
-11 HKAVGGIESFG
+11 VFG
-22 MVVKFRNWKRSFLC
+22 MGDVRAC
-36 SILQCILI
+36 GG
-44 FSPSIL
+44 
-50 ISKPAAIL
+50 
-58 MTARSPYFGEGRQAL
+58 RSPYFGEGSQAL
-73 INHSYANEGEFL
+73 IHHSYANDGEFV
-85 IKHVDMRLK
+85 ITHMDMRLA

-102 EGWLEYDLVHVYL
+102 EGWVEYSLVHAYL
-115 RDTRPSA
+115 RDNRKPGSVPP
-122 AHTSDHINPISGNHL
+122 DHFNPITGNHI
-137 LLLDHRDMDILGVYQ
+137 LLLDHRDMDVLGVYA
-152 GGSFRK
+152 GGSFDK
-158 IMAAVADHGSGQLK
+158 KSGTLKNGAKGLLFEVGSGVADTL
-172 EGSAKPLIFRIGM
+172 
-185 GNADT
+185 
-190 FLFGKPLE
+190 LFGKPLE

-207 IVIHYRTRPSAG
+207 IVIHYKTRPSAG

-225 PSQTYDKTHPFLF
+225 PTQTYDQTHPFLF

-262 SAEVRVVCGAE
+262 TSEVRVVCGIG
-273 TVGTNDNGKIDA
+273 VKD
-285 NGNKTGAA
+285 
-293 DCFGMPDLAYAT
+293 PD
-305 IKPTD
+305 INPTD
-310 FNVVMSALK
+310 FNVVMSAVK

-324 GDFESA
+324 GDIV
-330 SNWGPRCWPSGHR
+330 SN
-343 IAINPEGGASANK
+343 NK

-376 SFGFQSLGKNTGVY
+376 SFGYKSLGKNTGVY
-390 AEHKLLEKAAWEF
+390 AEHKLLQKAAWEF
-403 ADLQNMVDA
+403 ADLQKMVDA
-412 ASKMFGEYAWGNY
+412 AGEMFGEYAWGDY

-472 NLVNN
+472 NLVTN
-477 RTWDDFWLNE
+477 RTWDDYWLNE

-516 ELDKTLSWMLSEN
+516 ELDKTLGWMLKEA
-529 PADSH
+529 PEDSH
-534 LRLHLGERDP
+534 LRLHLGDRDP

-555 GRFFLMMFEQF
+555 GRFFLMMLEQL
-566 YGRKSFDIF
+566 YGRAAFDEF
-575 LNGYFKRH
+575 LNGHFRKY

-589 TDDFIVDIKR
+589 TDLFLADLKAFHEKQVTGNVVGPLPTWRDFEPRV
-599 FHQEF
+599 
-604 IDEYLE
+604 
-610 NAEAIPTLWCGNSM
+610 
-624 HGENVDEGQLWNW
+624 
-637 DSLENRMMAWI
+637 MAWI
-648 DGPDLPPLGRGGF
+648 DGEGLPLGGF
-661 PYIESSE
+661 PVLESKE
-668 FKRVEQQVLN
+668 FERVEQQVSKFLW
-678 YLASGEPLHSGSSV
+678 SGEPLHCGYSI
-692 PCNAL
+692 PCDAS
-697 VIDTTGFTTH
+697 VIDTSGFTTH

-726 LSREEMLG
+726 LSREEMAG

-749 ACDWFILSIHSDY
+749 ACDWFVLSIQSDY

-769 HDFLLKVGRRKFLL
+769 HDFLLKVGRRKFLM

-795 KDNVYVEDFARGK
+795 KDGKYEWAFAQGK

-820 GYHSVAARSIR
+820 GYHPVAARSLR
-831 EMLGLPLTGGS
+831 ELLGLPLAGGS

>member
-6 WVGLF
+6 VLEGRVSVRMAIRLSSLRFVFLGLLLL
-11 HKAVGGIESFG
+11 VFG
-22 MVVKFRNWKRSFLC
+22 MGDVRAC
-36 SILQCILI
+36 GG
-44 FSPSIL
+44 
-50 ISKPAAIL
+50 
-58 MTARSPYFGEGRQAL
+58 RSPYFGEGSQAL
-73 INHSYANEGEFL
+73 IHHSYANDGEFL
-85 IKHVDMRLK
+85 ITHMDMRLA

-102 EGWLEYDLVHVYL
+102 EGWVEYSLVHAYL
-115 RDTRPSA
+115 RDNRKPGSVPPY
-122 AHTSDHINPISGNHL
+122 HFNPITGNHI
-137 LLLDHRDMDILGVYQ
+137 LLLDHRDMDVLGVYA
-152 GGSFRK
+152 GGSFDK
-158 IMAAVADHGSGQLK
+158 KSGTLKNGAKGLLFEVGSGVADTL
-172 EGSAKPLIFRIGM
+172 
-185 GNADT
+185 
-190 FLFGKPLE
+190 LFGKPLE

-207 IVIHYRTRPSAG
+207 IVIHYKTRPSAG

-225 PSQTYDKTHPFLF
+225 PAQTYDQTHPFLF
-238 SQSQAILARTWIPL
+238 SQSQSILARTWIPL
-252 QDKPSVRFTY
+252 QDKPSIRFTY
-262 SAEVRVVCGAE
+262 TSEVRVVCGIGVE
-273 TVGTNDNGKIDA
+273 D
-285 NGNKTGAA
+285 
-293 DCFGMPDLAYAT
+293 PD
-305 IKPTD
+305 INPTD
-310 FNVVMSALK
+310 FNVVMSAVK

-324 GDFESA
+324 GDIV
-330 SNWGPRCWPSGHR
+330 SN
-343 IAINPEGGASANK
+343 NK

-376 SFGFQSLGKNTGVY
+376 SFGYKSLGKNTGVY
-390 AEHKLLEKAAWEF
+390 AEHKLLQKAAWEF
-403 ADLQNMVDA
+403 ADLQKMVDA
-412 ASKMFGEYAWGNY
+412 AGEMFGEYAWGDY

-472 NLVNN
+472 NLVTN

-516 ELDKTLSWMLSEN
+516 ELDKTLGWMLKEA
-529 PADSH
+529 PEDSH
-534 LRLHLGERDP
+534 LRLHLGDRDP

-555 GRFFLMMFEQF
+555 GRFFLMMLEQL
-566 YGRKSFDIF
+566 YGRAAFDEF
-575 LNGYFKRH
+575 LNGHFRKY

-589 TDDFIVDIKR
+589 TDLFLADLKAFHEKQVTGNVVGPLPTWRDFEPPV
-599 FHQEF
+599 
-604 IDEYLE
+604 
-610 NAEAIPTLWCGNSM
+610 
-624 HGENVDEGQLWNW
+624 
-637 DSLENRMMAWI
+637 MAWI
-648 DGPDLPPLGRGGF
+648 DGEGLPVGGF
-661 PYIESSE
+661 PKLESKE
-668 FKRVEQQVLN
+668 FERVEQQVSKFLW
-678 YLASGEPLHSGSSV
+678 SGEPLHAGSSI
-692 PCNAL
+692 PCDAS
-697 VIDTTGFTTH
+697 VIDTSGFTTH

-726 LSREEMLG
+726 LSREEMAG

-749 ACDWFILSIHSDY
+749 ACDWFVLSIQSDY

-769 HDFLLKVGRRKFLL
+769 HDFLLKVGRRKFLM

-795 KDNVYVEDFARGK
+795 KDGKYEWAFAQGK

-820 GYHSVAARSIR
+820 GYHSVAARSLR
-831 EMLGLPLTGGS
+831 ELLGLPLAGGS

>member
-1 MEKLH
+1 ML
-6 WVGLF
+6 
-11 HKAVGGIESFG
+11 
-22 MVVKFRNWKRSFLC
+22 
-36 SILQCILI
+36 
-44 FSPSIL
+44 
-50 ISKPAAIL
+50 
-58 MTARSPYFGEGRQAL
+58 ARSPYFGEGRQAL

-85 IKHVDMRLK
+85 IRHMDLRLS
-94 VNFADKTI
+94 VNFAEKTI
-102 EGWLEYDLVHVYL
+102 EGWVEYDLVHVYL
-115 RDTRPSA
+115 RDNRKPASVPPY
-122 AHTSDHINPISGNHL
+122 HFNPVSGNHI
-137 LLLDHRDMDILGVYQ
+137 LLLDQRDIDILGVYQ
-152 GGSFRK
+152 GGSLEK
-158 IMAAVADHGSGQLK
+158 IKAAAADNQTGQLK
-172 EGSAKPLIFRIGM
+172 GSAKPLVFRIGT
-185 GNADT
+185 GSADS
-190 FLFGKPLE
+190 LLYGKPLE
-198 IEVPRSQSK
+198 IEVPRSVSK
-207 IVIHYRTRPSAG
+207 IWIHYRTRPSAG

-262 SAEVRVVCGAE
+262 KAEVRVVCGGV
-273 TVGTNDNGKIDA
+273 TVGA
-285 NGNKTGAA
+285 N
-293 DCFGMPDLAYAT
+293 
-305 IKPTD
+305 IKPSD
-310 FNVVMSALK
+310 FNVVMSAVK

-324 GDFESA
+324 GDIV
-330 SNWGPRCWPSGHR
+330 SN
-343 IAINPEGGASANK
+343 NK
-356 VHRFEQKKPIPSYL
+356 IHRFEQIKPIPSYL

-376 SFGFQSLGKNTGVY
+376 SFGYKSLGKTTGVY
-390 AEHKLLEKAAWEF
+390 AEHNLLEKAAWEF
-403 ADLQNMVDA
+403 TDLQKMVDA
-412 ASKMFGEYAWGNY
+412 ASEMFGEYAWGNY

-472 NLVNN
+472 NLVTN
-477 RTWDDFWLNE
+477 RTWDDYWLNE

-499 QLYGKNYADM
+499 KIYGRNYADM

-516 ELDKTLSWMLSEN
+516 ELDKTLSWMLKEN
-529 PADSH
+529 PDDSH
-534 LRLHLGERDP
+534 LRLHLGDRDP

-555 GRFFLMMFEQF
+555 GRFFLMMFEQL
-566 YGRKSFDIF
+566 YGRESFDIF

-589 TDDFIVDIKR
+589 TDNFIADIKK
-599 FHQEF
+599 FHKEF
-604 IDEYLE
+604 LDQYLE
-610 NAEAIPTLWCGNSM
+610 NAKLTPSNWCGTSTNR
-624 HGENVDEGQLWNW
+624 EQKNIDEDRLWSW
-637 DSLENRMMAWI
+637 DSLEMRMMVWI
-648 DGPDLPPLGRGGF
+648 DGPDLPPVGRGGF
-661 PYIESSE
+661 PYVESSE
-668 FKRVEQQVLN
+668 LKQVEQQVLN
-678 YLASGEPLHSGSSV
+678 YLASGEPLHPGYSV
-692 PCNAL
+692 PCNAS
-697 VIDTTGFTTH
+697 VIDTAGFTTH
-707 HWLHLLRKLH
+707 HWLHLLRTLH
-717 TRADGSPGR
+717 TGKDGKPNR
-726 LSREEMLG
+726 LSQVEMAE
-734 LDARFHFTQTQNAEI
+734 LDKRFGFTRTGNAEI

-762 RPAYQAM
+762 RQAYQAM

>member
-1 MEKLH
+1 
-6 WVGLF
+6 V
-11 HKAVGGIESFG
+11 
-22 MVVKFRNWKRSFLC
+22 
-36 SILQCILI
+36 
-44 FSPSIL
+44 P
-50 ISKPAAIL
+50 
-58 MTARSPYFGEGRQAL
+58 PYHF
-73 INHSYANEGEFL
+73 
-85 IKHVDMRLK
+85 
-94 VNFADKTI
+94 
-102 EGWLEYDLVHVYL
+102 
-115 RDTRPSA
+115 
-122 AHTSDHINPISGNHL
+122 NPITGNHI
-137 LLLDHRDMDILGVYQ
+137 LLLDHRDMDVLGVYA
-152 GGSFRK
+152 GGSFDK
-158 IMAAVADHGSGQLK
+158 KSGKLKKGAKGLLFEVGSG
-172 EGSAKPLIFRIGM
+172 A
-185 GNADT
+185 ADT
-190 FLFGKPLE
+190 LLYGKPLE

-207 IVIHYRTRPSAG
+207 IVIHYKTRPSAG

-225 PSQTYDKTHPFLF
+225 PAQTYDQTHPFLF

-262 SAEVRVVCGAE
+262 SSEVRVVCGAAGAA
-273 TVGTNDNGKIDA
+273 TVGA
-285 NGNKTGAA
+285 NGSRTSTT
-293 DCFGMPDLAYAT
+293 DCIGVEDPD
-305 IKPTD
+305 INPTD
-310 FNVVMSALK
+310 FNVVMSAVK

-324 GDFESA
+324 GDIV
-330 SNWGPRCWPSGHR
+330 SN
-343 IAINPEGGASANK
+343 NK

-390 AEHKLLEKAAWEF
+390 AEHKLLQKAAWEF
-403 ADLQNMVDA
+403 ADLQRMVDA
-412 ASKMFGEYAWGNY
+412 AGEMFGEYAWGDY

-472 NLVNN
+472 NLVTN

-516 ELDKTLSWMLSEN
+516 ELCKTLGWMLKEA
-529 PADSH
+529 PEDSH
-534 LRLHLGERDP
+534 LRLHLGDRDP

-555 GRFFLMMFEQF
+555 GRFFLMMLEQL
-566 YGRKSFDIF
+566 YGRAAFDEF
-575 LNGYFKRH
+575 LNGHFRKY

-589 TDDFIVDIKR
+589 TDLFLADLKAFHEQQLKAAGKEPGSSSSKSPVTGIGVGSLPTWRDFEPRV
-599 FHQEF
+599 
-604 IDEYLE
+604 
-610 NAEAIPTLWCGNSM
+610 
-624 HGENVDEGQLWNW
+624 
-637 DSLENRMMAWI
+637 MAWI
-648 DGPDLPPLGRGGF
+648 DGEGLSNAQVVGGF
-661 PYIESSE
+661 PKVESKE
-668 FKRVEQQVLN
+668 FERVEQQVSQ
-678 YLASGEPLHSGSSV
+678 YFASGEPLHPGSSI
-692 PCNAL
+692 PSDAS
-697 VIDTTGFTTH
+697 VIDTSGFTTH

-726 LSREEMLG
+726 LSREEMAG

-749 ACDWFILSIHSDY
+749 ACDWFVLSIQSDY

-769 HDFLLKVGRRKFLL
+769 HDFLLKVGRRKFLM

-795 KDNVYVEDFARGK
+795 KDGKYEPAFAQGK

-820 GYHSVAARSIR
+820 GYHSVAARILR
-831 EMLGLPLTGGS
+831 ELLGLPLTGGS

>member
-6 WVGLF
+6 GFLGLLLL
-11 HKAVGGIESFG
+11 VFG
-22 MVVKFRNWKRSFLC
+22 MGDVRAC
-36 SILQCILI
+36 GG
-44 FSPSIL
+44 
-50 ISKPAAIL
+50 
-58 MTARSPYFGEGRQAL
+58 RSPYFGEGSQAL
-73 INHSYANEGEFL
+73 IHHSYANDGEFL
-85 IKHVDMRLK
+85 ITHMDMRLA

-102 EGWLEYDLVHVYL
+102 EGWVEYSLVHAYL
-115 RDTRPSA
+115 RDNRKPGSVPP
-122 AHTSDHINPISGNHL
+122 DHFNPITGNHI
-137 LLLDHRDMDILGVYQ
+137 LLLDHRDMDVLGVYA
-152 GGSFRK
+152 GGSFDK
-158 IMAAVADHGSGQLK
+158 KSGTLKNGAKGLLFEVGIGVADTL
-172 EGSAKPLIFRIGM
+172 
-185 GNADT
+185 
-190 FLFGKPLE
+190 LFGKPLE

-207 IVIHYRTRPSAG
+207 IVIHYKTRPSAG

-225 PSQTYDKTHPFLF
+225 PAQTYDQTHPFLF

-262 SAEVRVVCGAE
+262 TSEVRVVCGIGVE
-273 TVGTNDNGKIDA
+273 D
-285 NGNKTGAA
+285 
-293 DCFGMPDLAYAT
+293 PD
-305 IKPTD
+305 INPTD
-310 FNVVMSALK
+310 FNVVMSAVK

-324 GDFESA
+324 GDMV
-330 SNWGPRCWPSGHR
+330 SN
-343 IAINPEGGASANK
+343 NK

-376 SFGFQSLGKNTGVY
+376 SFGYKSLGKNTGVY
-390 AEHKLLEKAAWEF
+390 AEHKLLQKAAWEF
-403 ADLQNMVDA
+403 ADLQKMVDA
-412 ASKMFGEYAWGNY
+412 AGEMFGEYAWGDY

-472 NLVNN
+472 NLVTN

-516 ELDKTLSWMLSEN
+516 ELDKTLGWMLKEA
-529 PADSH
+529 PEDSH
-534 LRLHLGERDP
+534 LRLHLGDRDP

-555 GRFFLMMFEQF
+555 GRFFLMMLEQL
-566 YGRKSFDIF
+566 YGRAAFDEF
-575 LNGYFKRH
+575 LNGHFRKY

-589 TDDFIVDIKR
+589 TDLFLADLKAFHEKQVAGNGVGPLPTWRDFEPRV
-599 FHQEF
+599 
-604 IDEYLE
+604 
-610 NAEAIPTLWCGNSM
+610 
-624 HGENVDEGQLWNW
+624 
-637 DSLENRMMAWI
+637 MAWI
-648 DGPDLPPLGRGGF
+648 DGEGLPVGGF
-661 PYIESSE
+661 PVLESKE
-668 FKRVEQQVLN
+668 FERVEQQVSKFLW
-678 YLASGEPLHSGSSV
+678 SGEPLHAGSSI
-692 PCNAL
+692 PCDAS
-697 VIDTTGFTTH
+697 VIDTSGFTTH

-717 TRADGSPGR
+717 TRTDGSPGR
-726 LSREEMLG
+726 LSREEMAG

-749 ACDWFILSIHSDY
+749 ACDWFVLSIHSDY

-769 HDFLLKVGRRKFLL
+769 HDFLLKVGRRKFLM

-795 KDNVYVEDFARGK
+795 KDGKYESAFAQGK

-820 GYHSVAARSIR
+820 GYHSVAARSLR
-831 EMLGLPLTGGS
+831 ELLGLPLAGGS

>member
-6 WVGLF
+6 GVVGRVSGRTANRLSSLRFVVLGLLLWVL
-11 HKAVGGIESFG
+11 AMVDARACGG
-22 MVVKFRNWKRSFLC
+22 
-36 SILQCILI
+36 
-44 FSPSIL
+44 
-50 ISKPAAIL
+50 
-58 MTARSPYFGEGRQAL
+58 RSPYFGEGSQPL
-73 INHSYANEGEFL
+73 MNHSYANDGEFL
-85 IKHVDMRLK
+85 IRHMDLRLS
-94 VNFADKTI
+94 VNFSEKTI
-102 EGWLEYDLVHVYL
+102 EGWVEYDLVHAYL

-122 AHTSDHINPISGNHL
+122 AHTSDHINPISGNHV
-137 LLLDHRDMDILGVYQ
+137 LLLDHRDIDILGVYA
-152 GGSFRK
+152 GGSFDK
-158 IMAAVADHGSGQLK
+158 KLGQLK
-172 EGSAKPLIFRIGM
+172 KGAKGLFFEVGRSTG
-185 GNADT
+185 DT
-190 FLFGKPLE
+190 LLFGKPLE

-207 IVIHYRTRPSAG
+207 IVIHYKTRPSAG

-225 PSQTYDKTHPFLF
+225 PAQTYDQTHPFLF

-262 SAEVRVVCGAE
+262 SAEVRVVSGS
-273 TVGTNDNGKIDA
+273 
-285 NGNKTGAA
+285 
-293 DCFGMPDLAYAT
+293 AT
-305 IKPTD
+305 SIKPTD
-310 FNVVMSALK
+310 FNVVMSAVK

-330 SNWGPRCWPSGHR
+330 SHGSPRCWPSGHR
-343 IAINPEGGASANK
+343 ISMNPDGGASANK

-403 ADLQNMVDA
+403 IDLQKMVDA
-412 ASKMFGEYAWGNY
+412 AGEMFGEYAWGNY

-472 NLVNN
+472 NLVTN

-499 QLYGKNYADM
+499 KLYGANYADM
-509 LRVLGKG
+509 LLVLGKG
-516 ELDKTLSWMLSEN
+516 ELDKTLGWMLKEA
-529 PADSH
+529 PEDSH
-534 LRLHLGERDP
+534 LRLHLGDRDP

-555 GRFFLMMFEQF
+555 GRFFLMMLEQY
-566 YGRKSFDIF
+566 YGRTAFDVF
-575 LNGYFKRH
+575 LNNHFRKY
-583 AFGTVT
+583 AFGTTT
-589 TDDFIVDIKR
+589 TDLFLADLKAFHEQQVLESEKLGTSPSQNSAAPDAQSLKR
-599 FHQEF
+599 KLLNWGEF
-604 IDEYLE
+604 EPLV
-610 NAEAIPTLWCGNSM
+610 L
-624 HGENVDEGQLWNW
+624 
-637 DSLENRMMAWI
+637 AWI
-648 DGPDLPPLGRGGF
+648 DGEGLPMGEKVGGF
-661 PYIESSE
+661 PKLESRE
-668 FKRVEQQVLN
+668 FARVEEQVSK
-678 YLASGEPLHSGSSV
+678 YFFSGEPLHPGSSI
-692 PCNAL
+692 PCDAA
-697 VIDTTGFTTH
+697 VIDTIGFTTH
-707 HWLHLLRKLH
+707 HWLHLLRKFH

-726 LSREEMLG
+726 LSREEMAG

-749 ACDWFILSIHSDY
+749 ACDWFVLSIQSDY

-769 HDFLLKVGRRKFLL
+769 HDFLLKVGRRKFLM
-783 PIYEALLAQYVV
+783 PIYEALLLQHVV
-795 KDNVYVEDFARGK
+795 KDGKYEPAFAQGK

-820 GYHSVAARSIR
+820 GYHSVAARSLR
-831 EMLGLPLTGGS
+831 ELLALPLTGGS

>member
-6 WVGLF
+6 GFLGLLLL
-11 HKAVGGIESFG
+11 VFG
-22 MVVKFRNWKRSFLC
+22 MGDVRAC
-36 SILQCILI
+36 GG
-44 FSPSIL
+44 
-50 ISKPAAIL
+50 
-58 MTARSPYFGEGRQAL
+58 RSPYFGEGSQAL
-73 INHSYANEGEFL
+73 IHHSYANDGEFL
-85 IKHVDMRLK
+85 ITHMDMRLA

-102 EGWLEYDLVHVYL
+102 EGWVEYSLVHAYL
-115 RDTRPSA
+115 RDNRKPGSVPP
-122 AHTSDHINPISGNHL
+122 DHFNPITGNHI
-137 LLLDHRDMDILGVYQ
+137 LLLDHRDMDVLGVYA
-152 GGSFRK
+152 GGSFDK
-158 IMAAVADHGSGQLK
+158 KSGKLKNGAKGLLFEVGSGVADTL
-172 EGSAKPLIFRIGM
+172 
-185 GNADT
+185 
-190 FLFGKPLE
+190 LFGKPLE

-207 IVIHYRTRPSAG
+207 IVIHYKTRPSAG

-225 PSQTYDKTHPFLF
+225 PAQTYDQTHPFLF

-262 SAEVRVVCGAE
+262 TSEVRVVCGIGVE
-273 TVGTNDNGKIDA
+273 D
-285 NGNKTGAA
+285 
-293 DCFGMPDLAYAT
+293 PD
-305 IKPTD
+305 INPTD
-310 FNVVMSALK
+310 FNVVMSAVK

-324 GDFESA
+324 GDIV
-330 SNWGPRCWPSGHR
+330 SN
-343 IAINPEGGASANK
+343 NK

-376 SFGFQSLGKNTGVY
+376 SFGYKSLGKNTGVY
-390 AEHKLLEKAAWEF
+390 AEHKLLQKAAWEF
-403 ADLQNMVDA
+403 ADLQKMVDA
-412 ASKMFGEYAWGNY
+412 AGEMFGEYAWGDY

-472 NLVNN
+472 NLVTN
-477 RTWDDFWLNE
+477 RTWDDYWLNE

-516 ELDKTLSWMLSEN
+516 ELDKTLGWMLKEA
-529 PADSH
+529 PEDSH
-534 LRLHLGERDP
+534 LRLHLGDRDP

-555 GRFFLMMFEQF
+555 GRFFLMMLEQL
-566 YGRKSFDIF
+566 YGRAAFDEF
-575 LNGYFKRH
+575 LNGHFRKY

-589 TDDFIVDIKR
+589 TDLFLADLKAFHEKQVTGNGVGPLPTWRDFEPRV
-599 FHQEF
+599 
-604 IDEYLE
+604 
-610 NAEAIPTLWCGNSM
+610 
-624 HGENVDEGQLWNW
+624 
-637 DSLENRMMAWI
+637 MAWI
-648 DGPDLPPLGRGGF
+648 DGEGLPVGGF
-661 PYIESSE
+661 PVLESKE
-668 FKRVEQQVLN
+668 FERVEQQVSKFLW
-678 YLASGEPLHSGSSV
+678 SGEPLHAGSSI
-692 PCNAL
+692 PCDAS
-697 VIDTTGFTTH
+697 VIDTSGFTTH

-717 TRADGSPGR
+717 TRADALPGR
-726 LSREEMLG
+726 LSREEMAG

-749 ACDWFILSIHSDY
+749 ACDWFVLSIQSDY

-769 HDFLLKVGRRKFLL
+769 HDFLLKVGRRKFLM

-795 KDNVYVEDFARGK
+795 KDGKYEWAFAQGK

-820 GYHSVAARSIR
+820 GYHSVAARSLR
-831 EMLGLPLTGGS
+831 ELLGLPLSGGS

>member
-6 WVGLF
+6 VLEGRVSVRMAIRLSSLRFVFLGLLLL
-11 HKAVGGIESFG
+11 VFG
-22 MVVKFRNWKRSFLC
+22 MGDVRAC
-36 SILQCILI
+36 GG
-44 FSPSIL
+44 
-50 ISKPAAIL
+50 
-58 MTARSPYFGEGRQAL
+58 RSPYFGEGSQAL
-73 INHSYANEGEFL
+73 IHHSYANDGEFL
-85 IKHVDMRLK
+85 ITHMDMRLA

-102 EGWLEYDLVHVYL
+102 EGWVEYSLVHAYL
-115 RDTRPSA
+115 RDNRKPGSVPP
-122 AHTSDHINPISGNHL
+122 DHFNPITGNHI
-137 LLLDHRDMDILGVYQ
+137 LLLDHRDMDVLGVYA
-152 GGSFRK
+152 GGSFDK
-158 IMAAVADHGSGQLK
+158 KSGTLKNGAKGLLFEVGSGVADTL
-172 EGSAKPLIFRIGM
+172 
-185 GNADT
+185 
-190 FLFGKPLE
+190 LFGKPLE

-207 IVIHYRTRPSAG
+207 IVIHYKTRPSAG

-225 PSQTYDKTHPFLF
+225 PAQTYDQTHPFLF
-238 SQSQAILARTWIPL
+238 SQSQSILARTWIPL
-252 QDKPSVRFTY
+252 QDKPSIRFTY
-262 SAEVRVVCGAE
+262 TSEVRVVCGIGVE
-273 TVGTNDNGKIDA
+273 D
-285 NGNKTGAA
+285 
-293 DCFGMPDLAYAT
+293 PD
-305 IKPTD
+305 INPTD
-310 FNVVMSALK
+310 FNVVMSAVK

-324 GDFESA
+324 GDIV
-330 SNWGPRCWPSGHR
+330 SN
-343 IAINPEGGASANK
+343 NK

-376 SFGFQSLGKNTGVY
+376 SFGYKSLGKNTGVY
-390 AEHKLLEKAAWEF
+390 AEHKLLQKAAWEF
-403 ADLQNMVDA
+403 ADLQKMVDA
-412 ASKMFGEYAWGNY
+412 AGEMFGEYAWGDY

-472 NLVNN
+472 NLVTN

-516 ELDKTLSWMLSEN
+516 ELNKTLGWMLKEA
-529 PADSH
+529 PEDSH
-534 LRLHLGERDP
+534 LRLHLGDRDP

-555 GRFFLMMFEQF
+555 GRFFLMMLEQL
-566 YGRKSFDIF
+566 YGRAAFDEF
-575 LNGYFKRH
+575 LNGHFRKY

-589 TDDFIVDIKR
+589 TDLFLADLKA
-599 FHQEF
+599 FHEKQVTGNGEGPLPTWREF
-604 IDEYLE
+604 E
-610 NAEAIPTLWCGNSM
+610 PR
-624 HGENVDEGQLWNW
+624 V
-637 DSLENRMMAWI
+637 MAWI
-648 DGPDLPPLGRGGF
+648 DGEGLPVGGF
-661 PYIESSE
+661 PVLESKE
-668 FKRVEQQVLN
+668 FERVEQQVSKFLV
-678 YLASGEPLHSGSSV
+678 SGEPLHAGNSI
-692 PCNAL
+692 PCDAS
-697 VIDTTGFTTH
+697 VIDTSGFTTH

-726 LSREEMLG
+726 LSREEMAG

-749 ACDWFILSIHSDY
+749 ACDWFVLSIQSDY

-769 HDFLLKVGRRKFLL
+769 HDFLLKVGRRKFLM

-795 KDNVYVEDFARGK
+795 KDGKYEWAFAQGK

-820 GYHSVAARSIR
+820 GYHSVAARSLR
-831 EMLGLPLTGGS
+831 ELLGLPLAGGS

>member
-1 MEKLH
+1 MENLH
-6 WVGLF
+6 CLRRGLF
-11 HKAVGGIESFG
+11 FG
-22 MVVKFRNWKRSFLC
+22 LALLGTAIQGWG
-36 SILQCILI
+36 SI
-44 FSPSIL
+44 F
-50 ISKPAAIL
+50 
-58 MTARSPYFGEGRQAL
+58 RSPYFGEGKQILAG
-73 INHSYANEGEFL
+73 HSYANDGEFL
-85 IKHVDMRLK
+85 IKHIDMRLS

-102 EGWLEYDLVHVYL
+102 EGWVEYDLVHVYL
-115 RDTRPSA
+115 RDTRPA
-122 AHTSDHINPISGNHL
+122 AALAEYHINPLTGNHI
-137 LLLDHRDMDILGVYQ
+137 LLLDQRDIDILGVYQ
-152 GGSFRK
+152 GGSLEK
-158 IMAAVADHGSGQLK
+158 IRAASTVNETGQLK
-172 EGSAKPLIFRIGM
+172 GSAKPLIFRIGS

-190 FLFGKPLE
+190 LLYGRPLE
-198 IEVPRSQSK
+198 IEMPRSVSK
-207 IVIHYRTRPSAG
+207 IWIHYRTRPSAG

-252 QDKPSVRFTY
+252 QDKPCMRFTY
-262 SAEVRVVCGAE
+262 SAEVRVVCAAAGGA
-273 TVGTNDNGKIDA
+273 TVGANVNGTGGVNGIGVADLQNA
-285 NGNKTGAA
+285 N
-293 DCFGMPDLAYAT
+293 
-305 IKPTD
+305 IKPSD
-310 FNVVMSALK
+310 FNVVMSAVK

-324 GDFESA
+324 GDIEPIP
-330 SNWGPRCWPSGHR
+330 SNGPRCWPTGKR
-343 IAINPEGGASANK
+343 IASTNK
-356 VHRFEQKKPIPSYL
+356 IHRFEQKKPIPSYL

-376 SFGFQSLGKNTGVY
+376 SFGYKSLGKTTGVY
-390 AEHKLLEKAAWEF
+390 AEHNLLEKAAWEF
-403 ADLQNMVDA
+403 TDLQKMVDA
-412 ASKMFGEYAWGNY
+412 ASEMFGPYAWGNY

-472 NLVNN
+472 NLVTN

-499 QLYGKNYADM
+499 KLYGKDYADM

-516 ELDKTLSWMLSEN
+516 ELDKTLSWMLKDN
-529 PADSH
+529 PDDSH
-534 LRLHLGERDP
+534 LRLHLGDRDP

-555 GRFFLMMFEQF
+555 GRFFLMMFEQL

-575 LNGYFKRH
+575 LNGYFKKH
-583 AFGTVT
+583 AFGTST
-589 TDDFIVDIKR
+589 TIDFITEIKK

-604 IDEYLE
+604 LDEYLE
-610 NAEAIPTLWCGNSM
+610 NAKLTPLNWCGTSANL
-624 HGENVDEGQLWNW
+624 EQKNIDVDQLWSW
-637 DSLENRMMAWI
+637 DSLEMRMLAWI
-648 DGPDLPPLGRGGF
+648 DGQGLPPVGRGGF
-661 PYIESSE
+661 PYVESSE
-668 FKRVEQQVLN
+668 LKQVEQQVLN
-678 YLASGEPLHSGSSV
+678 YLASGEPLHPGYSV
-692 PCNAL
+692 PCSAS
-697 VIDTTGFTTH
+697 VIDTAGFTTH
-707 HWLHLLRKLH
+707 HWLHLLRTLH
-717 TRADGSPGR
+717 TRVDGTPNR
-726 LSREEMLG
+726 LSTREMAE
-734 LDARFHFTQTQNAEI
+734 LDKRFGFTRTGNAEI

-783 PIYEALLAQYVV
+783 PIYEALLTQYVV

>member
-6 WVGLF
+6 VLEGRVSVRMAIRLSSLRFVFLGLLLL
-11 HKAVGGIESFG
+11 VFG
-22 MVVKFRNWKRSFLC
+22 MGDVRAC
-36 SILQCILI
+36 GG
-44 FSPSIL
+44 
-50 ISKPAAIL
+50 
-58 MTARSPYFGEGRQAL
+58 RSPYFGEGSQAL
-73 INHSYANEGEFL
+73 IHHSYANDGEFL
-85 IKHVDMRLK
+85 ITHMDMRLA

-102 EGWLEYDLVHVYL
+102 EGWVEYSLVHAYL
-115 RDTRPSA
+115 RDNRKPGSVPPY
-122 AHTSDHINPISGNHL
+122 HFNPITGNHI
-137 LLLDHRDMDILGVYQ
+137 LLLDHRDMDVLGVYA
-152 GGSFRK
+152 GGSFDK
-158 IMAAVADHGSGQLK
+158 KSGTLKNGAKGLLFEVGSGVADTL
-172 EGSAKPLIFRIGM
+172 
-185 GNADT
+185 
-190 FLFGKPLE
+190 LFGKPLE

-207 IVIHYRTRPSAG
+207 IVIHYKTRPSAG

-225 PSQTYDKTHPFLF
+225 PAQTYDQTHPFLF
-238 SQSQAILARTWIPL
+238 SQSQSILARTWIPL
-252 QDKPSVRFTY
+252 QDKPSIRFTY
-262 SAEVRVVCGAE
+262 TSEVRVVCGIGVE
-273 TVGTNDNGKIDA
+273 DSDIN
-285 NGNKTGAA
+285 
-293 DCFGMPDLAYAT
+293 
-305 IKPTD
+305 PTD
-310 FNVVMSALK
+310 FNVVMSAVK

-324 GDFESA
+324 GDIV
-330 SNWGPRCWPSGHR
+330 SN
-343 IAINPEGGASANK
+343 NK

-376 SFGFQSLGKNTGVY
+376 SFGYKSLGKNTGVY
-390 AEHKLLEKAAWEF
+390 AEHKLLQKAAWEF
-403 ADLQNMVDA
+403 ADLQKMVDA
-412 ASKMFGEYAWGNY
+412 AGEMFGEYAWGDY

-472 NLVNN
+472 NLVTN

-516 ELDKTLSWMLSEN
+516 ELDKTLGWMLKEA
-529 PADSH
+529 PEDSH
-534 LRLHLGERDP
+534 LRLHLGDRDP

-555 GRFFLMMFEQF
+555 GRFFLMMLEQL
-566 YGRKSFDIF
+566 YGRAAFDEF
-575 LNGYFKRH
+575 LNGHFRKY

-589 TDDFIVDIKR
+589 TDLFLADLKAFHEKQVKAAGVELGSLTPKSPVAGNGLSPLQTWRDFEPRV
-599 FHQEF
+599 
-604 IDEYLE
+604 
-610 NAEAIPTLWCGNSM
+610 
-624 HGENVDEGQLWNW
+624 
-637 DSLENRMMAWI
+637 MAWI
-648 DGPDLPPLGRGGF
+648 DGEGLPVGGF
-661 PYIESSE
+661 PKLESKE
-668 FKRVEQQVLN
+668 FERVEQQVSKFLV
-678 YLASGEPLHSGSSV
+678 SGEPLHAGNSI
-692 PCNAL
+692 PCDAS
-697 VIDTTGFTTH
+697 VIDTSGFTTH

-726 LSREEMLG
+726 LSREEMTG

-749 ACDWFILSIHSDY
+749 ACDWFVLSIQSDY

-769 HDFLLKVGRRKFLL
+769 HDFLLKVGRRKFLM

-795 KDNVYVEDFARGK
+795 KDGKYEWAFAQGK

-820 GYHSVAARSIR
+820 GYHSVAARSLR
-831 EMLGLPLTGGS
+831 ELLGLPLAGGS

>member
-1 MEKLH
+1 ML
-6 WVGLF
+6 
-11 HKAVGGIESFG
+11 
-22 MVVKFRNWKRSFLC
+22 
-36 SILQCILI
+36 
-44 FSPSIL
+44 
-50 ISKPAAIL
+50 
-58 MTARSPYFGEGRQAL
+58 ARSPYFGEGRQAL

-85 IKHVDMRLK
+85 IRHMDLRLS
-94 VNFADKTI
+94 VNFADKKI
-102 EGWLEYDLVHVYL
+102 EGWVEYDLVHVYL
-115 RDTRPSA
+115 RDNRKPASVPPY
-122 AHTSDHINPISGNHL
+122 HFNPVSGNHI
-137 LLLDHRDMDILGVYQ
+137 LLLDQRDIDILGVYQ
-152 GGSFRK
+152 CGSLEK
-158 IMAAVADHGSGQLK
+158 IKAAAADNQTGQLK
-172 EGSAKPLIFRIGM
+172 GSAKPLVFRIGT
-185 GNADT
+185 GSADS
-190 FLFGKPLE
+190 LLYGKPLE
-198 IEVPRSQSK
+198 IEVPRSVSK
-207 IVIHYRTRPSAG
+207 IWIHYRTRPSAG

-262 SAEVRVVCGAE
+262 KAEVRVVCGGV
-273 TVGTNDNGKIDA
+273 TVGA
-285 NGNKTGAA
+285 N
-293 DCFGMPDLAYAT
+293 
-305 IKPTD
+305 IKPSD
-310 FNVVMSALK
+310 FNVVMSAVK

-324 GDFESA
+324 GDIV
-330 SNWGPRCWPSGHR
+330 SN
-343 IAINPEGGASANK
+343 NK
-356 VHRFEQKKPIPSYL
+356 IHRFEQKKPIPSYL

-376 SFGFQSLGKNTGVY
+376 SFGYKSLGKTTGVY
-390 AEHKLLEKAAWEF
+390 AEHNLLEKGAWEF
-403 ADLQNMVDA
+403 TDLQKMVDA
-412 ASKMFGEYAWGNY
+412 ASEMFGEYAWGNY

-472 NLVNN
+472 NLVTN
-477 RTWDDFWLNE
+477 RTWDDYWLNE

-499 QLYGKNYADM
+499 KIYGRNYADM

-516 ELDKTLSWMLSEN
+516 ELDKTLSWMLKEN
-529 PADSH
+529 PDDSH
-534 LRLHLGERDP
+534 LRLHLGDRDP

-555 GRFFLMMFEQF
+555 GRFFLMMFEQL
-566 YGRKSFDIF
+566 YGRESFDIF

-589 TDDFIVDIKR
+589 TDNFIADIKK
-599 FHQEF
+599 FHKEF
-604 IDEYLE
+604 LDQYLE
-610 NAEAIPTLWCGNSM
+610 NAKLTPSNWCGTSANL
-624 HGENVDEGQLWNW
+624 EQKNIDEDQLWSW
-637 DSLENRMMAWI
+637 DSLEMRMMVWI
-648 DGPDLPPLGRGGF
+648 DGPDLPPVGRGGF
-661 PYIESSE
+661 PYVESSE
-668 FKRVEQQVLN
+668 LKQVEQQVLN
-678 YLASGEPLHSGSSV
+678 YLASGEPLHPGYSV
-692 PCNAL
+692 PCNAS
-697 VIDTTGFTTH
+697 VIDTAGFTTH
-707 HWLHLLRKLH
+707 HWMHLLRTLH
-717 TRADGSPGR
+717 TGKDGKPNR
-726 LSREEMLG
+726 LSQVEMAE
-734 LDARFHFTQTQNAEI
+734 LDKRFGFTRTGNAEI